1 MKKHTRGI
9 LGLTTALFLAAGM
22 TACGGGDG
30 GGGEGGNGGEAEGK
44 IAFLMPDRASTRYEQ
59 QDSPLFKAKVEELCA
74 GCEVLYQNADGDA
87 NKQQQQAN
95 AMITQGV
102 KVLVLDP
109 VDSTAAASLVNTA
122 KGQGIK
128 VITYDR
134 PVPDTPADFYVSFD
148 NKKIGSL
155 IAEDLV
161 KKLDADGKETGGV
174 LMVNGSPTDRA
185 AQLIKEGAREAID
198 ASEHPVLASYDTPE
212 WQPSKAQDWVA
223 GQITQFGEEITG
235 VVAANDGTAGGAIAA
250 FKAAGV
256 SVPPVTGN
264 DAELAAAQRIVN
276 GDQYN
281 TISKPIKIVAEKSAE
296 VAVQLLNGETP
307 EPDATLFDTPSALFV
322 PTVVTKENVKEVI
335 FDGGIYEASEVC
347 TGEYT
352 KGCEELGI
360 E

>member
-9 LGLTTALFLAAGM
+9 LGLTTTLFLAAGM
-22 TACGGGDG
+22 TACGGG
-30 GGGEGGNGGEAEGK
+30 GGGEGGGGGNGGEAEGK

-59 QDSPLFKAKVEELCA
+59 QDSPLFKAKVEELCG

-148 NKKIGSL
+148 NKEIGSL

-185 AQLIKEGAREAID
+185 AQLIKEGARKPSMP
-198 ASEHPVLASYDTPE
+198 ASIRFWHPMTR
-212 WQPSKAQDWVA
+212 PS
-223 GQITQFGEEITG
+223 GSRPGPRTG
-235 VVAANDGTAGGAIAA
+235 
-250 FKAAGV
+250 
-256 SVPPVTGN
+256 
-264 DAELAAAQRIVN
+264 
-276 GDQYN
+276 
-281 TISKPIKIVAEKSAE
+281 
-296 VAVQLLNGETP
+296 
-307 EPDATLFDTPSALFV
+307 
-322 PTVVTKENVKEVI
+322 
-335 FDGGIYEASEVC
+335 
-347 TGEYT
+347 
-352 KGCEELGI
+352 
-360 E
+360 